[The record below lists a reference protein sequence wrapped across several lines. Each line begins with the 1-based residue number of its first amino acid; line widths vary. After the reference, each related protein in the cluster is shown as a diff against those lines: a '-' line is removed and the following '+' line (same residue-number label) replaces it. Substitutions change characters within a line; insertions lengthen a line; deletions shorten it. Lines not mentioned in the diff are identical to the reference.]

1 MEINELRSPIEIPHD
16 HEGVEYNIRPTRI
29 GNIAFRVSKTIGSH
43 PRDYVDIVLWYPNPD
58 YGQEDQYKKVDKE
71 WYIPKEGAYH
81 YRKHESCFK
90 NPENCYTVATIDIK
104 EEPNI
109 LSVGLR
115 PFDLKPKDRA
125 DFEAIVRLAYEY
137 TVNLWREQNNY

>member
-1 MEINELRSPIEIPHD
+1 METNEENR
-16 HEGVEYNIRPTRI
+16 HEIRPTRI
-29 GNIAFRVSKTIGSH
+29 GSVEFRVSKTLDSH
-43 PRDYVDIVLWYPNPD
+43 PRDYIDIVFWYPNPD
-58 YGQEDQYKKVDKE
+58 YGQEDQYEKINGE
-71 WYIPKEGAYH
+71 WYTPKGMGCNF

-90 NPENCYTVATIDIK
+90 NRESCYSVATIDIK
-104 EEPNI
+104 EEPDV

>member
-1 MEINELRSPIEIPHD
+1 MDENELGFTIAVPHD
-16 HEGVEYNIRPTRI
+16 HEGVEYKVRPTRI
-29 GNIAFRVSKTIGSH
+29 GNVEFRLSKTLGLH
-43 PRDYVDIVLWYPNPD
+43 PRDYIDIILWYPNPD
-58 YGQEDQYKKVDKE
+58 YGQEDQYEKVDKE
-71 WYIPKEGAYH
+71 WYIPKSGNNH
-81 YRKHESCFK
+81 CRKHESCFK
-90 NPENCYTVATIDIK
+90 NPESCYTVATIDIK

-137 TVNLWREQNNY
+137 TVDLWRKQNNY